1 MLFLAVAVLLLLG
14 DAQLHV
20 HGKFGADPLDGAHRD
35 PAVHHVHDI
44 FGDCQPQAGPA
55 VHRGGAG
62 GLLGEGLENVGNEL
76 LAHTHAGVVYNKTQH
91 GIVLRF
97 LPLGGREGDLSALA
111 REFDGVAENV
121 DEHLLQLHGIAHVV
135 VVQHRVCDALVVHPL
150 GSGLGVADRVDSVQ
164 ELLGWNLF
172 IFQQHFA
179 ALDPAHIQDII
190 DQGKQES
197 GRYSDLGDA
206 VLHLFII
213 PNGPGRY
220 GTHADNGVHRRP
232 YLVAHAGEEVG
243 FGGIRLLRSH
253 QRGGQLLLLAL
264 LLADHVG
271 HVGPRH
277 THPLQLPADV
287 EYLNPLDP
295 QTAVCIAHLHA
306 ERVGRL
312 MLQLS

>member
-1 MLFLAVAVLLLLG
+1 M
-14 DAQLHV
+14 
-20 HGKFGADPLDGAHRD
+20 
-35 PAVHHVHDI
+35 
-44 FGDCQPQAGPA
+44 
-55 VHRGGAG
+55 
-62 GLLGEGLENVGNEL
+62 GNEL

-150 GSGLGVADRVDSVQ
+150 GGGLGVADGVDSVQ

-172 IFQQHFA
+172 IFQQHLA
-179 ALDPAHIQDII
+179 ALDPAHIQDIV
-190 DQGKQES
+190 DQRQQET
-197 GRYSDLGDA
+197 GGNADFRDA
-206 VLHLFII
+206 VRHLLVV
-213 PNGPGRY
+213 PNVLGRN
-220 GTHADNGVHRRP
+220 GAHADDRVHGRAD
-232 YLVAHAGEEVG
+232 LVAHAGEEVG